1 MLLMQIKDLRAPYY
15 RYKSP
20 TLMQQ
25 VCTEYRPPGAIICCE
40 GPPTPRAGPC
50 KPGAPEAPGPAIP
63 RPAARPIPCPG
74 AAPANGTLATPS

>member
-1 MLLMQIKDLRAPYY
+1 
-15 RYKSP
+15 
-20 TLMQQ
+20 MQQ